1 MDGPQEPSLT
11 RPVNGQ
17 HSGGGLCGKAVRAVF
32 RPPFG
37 SRRIGH
43 RAGRTPSAY
52 QRELEHIRVS
62 SGCDRIEFFSLED
75 AFGGI
80 NFDHMREELI
90 SRYSEPVSVVRE
102 RVITDPEARRIF
114 NGVHRFLLE
123 DQAMLQPDASRN
135 SLRQQCKD
143 RAYEL
148 VRRSNAWSRLVS
160 ETFPDAV
167 RLSIHPQPC
176 HSEKIGFHLIRTA
189 NNWLTPWHGVAVE
202 VADGVVLVKRWE
214 AEKLRAS
221 LVRRHGRPSHFVA
234 PHVQL
239 KECS

>member
-1 MDGPQEPSLT
+1 LLFRAGFSVTGKGDH
-11 RPVNGQ
+11 R
-17 HSGGGLCGKAVRAVF
+17 SGGQADLQWY
-32 RPPFG
+32 PP
-37 SRRIGH
+37 
-43 RAGRTPSAY
+43 
-52 QRELEHIRVS
+52 
-62 SGCDRIEFFSLED
+62 
-75 AFGGI
+75 
-80 NFDHMREELI
+80 
-90 SRYSEPVSVVRE
+90 
-102 RVITDPEARRIF
+102 
-114 NGVHRFLLE
+114 FLLE
-123 DQAMLQPDASRN
+123 DAATLQPDVSRN

-148 VRRSNAWSRLVS
+148 VRRSNAWSRLVA

-176 HSEKIGFHLIRTA
+176 HSEKIGFHLIRTTD
-189 NNWLTPWHGVAVE
+189 NWLTPWHGAAVE

-234 PHVQL
+234 PHLQL